1 MRRRPQTI
9 RALRWAAGAALAA
22 FLVPQAHALEPL
34 TLGLNKGA
42 GSGPAY
48 IAIERGYFA
57 AEGFD
62 VKLAYFDAA
71 EPIAVAVAA
80 GAVDLG
86 NSALTAGLYNLGSQ
100 LRIVG
105 GLTREVPGFHLFA
118 FVESNRAYDAG
129 LKSYR
134 DLAGHSFGVNQIG
147 SGLHYLLDVIAT
159 KYGVDFTTMRVVA
172 LQGNANMISAVTGG
186 QIDVIGITGSQA
198 TPSLQRGDARL
209 MGWVG
214 DEVGYQSTTVLVTR
228 KMADEQR
235 DKLIRFMR
243 AEQKGVDDYHAAFAT
258 ADEKRGDQATAPAIL
273 TILSHYIGQPPEQ
286 VDAGISY
293 VDPKMRVDVKDVH
306 RQIAWFKAHR
316 MVKPEIDADAIVDL
330 RYIKPVPGE

>member
-1 MRRRPQTI
+1 MTSRTI
-9 RALRWAAGAALAA
+9 VRLTLATGAALAI
-22 FLVPQAHALEPL
+22 FLAQHARATETL

-62 VKLAYFDAA
+62 VKLVYFDAA
-71 EPIAVAVAA
+71 EPIAVAVAS

-118 FVESNRAYDAG
+118 FVESNRAYDGG

-147 SGLHYLLDVIAT
+147 SGLHYLLDVIAS
-159 KYGVDFTTMRVVA
+159 KYAVDFNTMRVVA
-172 LQGNANMISAVTGG
+172 LQGNANMLSAVTGA
-186 QIDVIGITGSQA
+186 QVDVIGITGSQS
-198 TPSLQRGDARL
+198 TPALQRGDARL

-228 KMADEQR
+228 KMADEQH
-235 DKLIRFMR
+235 DKLVRFMR

-258 ADEKRGDQATAPAIL
+258 ADEKRGDQASAPAIL
-273 TILSHYIGQPPEQ
+273 AILSKYLGQSSEQ

-306 RQIAWFKAHR
+306 RQVAWFKAHK
-316 MVKPEIDADAIVDL
+316 MVKPEIDGDAIVDMH
-330 RYIKPVPGE
+330 YVKPVPDE